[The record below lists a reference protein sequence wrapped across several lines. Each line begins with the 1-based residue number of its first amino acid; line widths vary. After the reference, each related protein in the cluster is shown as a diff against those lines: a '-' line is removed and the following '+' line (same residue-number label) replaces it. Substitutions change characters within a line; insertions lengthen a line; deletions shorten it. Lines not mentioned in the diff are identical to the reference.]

1 MKVLIRLPEVQKR
14 TGLSR
19 TGIYEQIRKGNFPPR
34 IKIGTRAI
42 AFSEKAVESWINDRI
57 EEAENSIAKNEAA

>member
-1 MKVLIRLPEVQKR
+1 MTVLLRLPEVQKR

-19 TGIYEQIRKGNFPPR
+19 TGIYEQIRKGAFPPR

-42 AFSEKAVESWINDRI
+42 AFDEKAIEQWINDRI
-57 EEAENSIAKNEAA
+57 EEAENSIAQNEVA

>member
-1 MKVLIRLPEVQKR
+1 MTVLLRLPEVQQR

-19 TGIYEQIRKGNFPPR
+19 TGVYEQIKKGTFPPR

-42 AFSEKAVESWINDRI
+42 AFSEKAVESWINDKI
-57 EEAENSIAKNEAA
+57 EEAENSGEAA